1 MPRITKDN
9 PLTNYIS
16 REEIARIHNSVDR
29 SIAQGRAQRT
39 RLATL
44 EALAHGIS
52 NADLERITNTFPN
65 VLTEMVRE
73 LNGEV
78 EYTIS
83 WRKKP

>member
-1 MPRITKDN
+1 MPRITKSN

-44 EALAHGIS
+44 EALAHSIS
-52 NADLERITNTFPN
+52 DADLERIAKYFPAI
-65 VLTEMVRE
+65 LTEAVRE
-73 LNGEV
+73 LSKDG
-78 EYTIS
+78 ILF
-83 WRKKP
+83 